1 MNAKTYRVSDALGSL
16 FETYILDGLSDG
28 DAEEPE
34 LYAAYSAVA
43 DSWDRKRNRIAVRDD
58 QADIIVRGMIWALN
72 SLDGEPQRD
81 RERATLIRSGNAFC
95 SAVSRQSAAYQRSK

>member
-1 MNAKTYRVSDALGSL
+1 MTTRTYRVSDALGSL

-28 DAEEPE
+28 DAEEPD

-43 DSWDRKRNRIAVRDD
+43 DSWDRKRSRITVRDD
-58 QADIIVRGMIWALN
+58 QADILVRGMIWALN

-81 RERATLIRSGNAFC
+81 RERATLIRSGNAFRD
-95 SAVSRQSAAYQRSK
+95 AVSKQAAAYRRAK